1 MALEF
6 GPLLRVY
13 RSYWELTQK
22 DMAELL
28 CISQPVYSRIE
39 AGRRPVSMKSLQRVA
54 DRSGISLQT
63 LVMAHLLLDENLDAM
78 ANGATDPATKS
89 LIQLA
94 EGYKKNY
101 PPQMKDAAA
110 LGLLLSGLPE

>member
-13 RSYWELTQK
+13 RCYWELTQK

-39 AGRRPVSMKSLQRVA
+39 AGS
-54 DRSGISLQT
+54 
-63 LVMAHLLLDENLDAM
+63 
-78 ANGATDPATKS
+78 
-89 LIQLA
+89 
-94 EGYKKNY
+94 
-101 PPQMKDAAA
+101 
-110 LGLLLSGLPE
+110 